1 MDEFLARHNGGSAAA
16 NRPPLESTTHIH
28 GHCHQ
33 KAAGTEAATGDAL
46 NTLTGIPATPIESS
60 CCGMAGSFG
69 YTAKH
74 LRTSRAMGELGL
86 FPALRAAPPSDT
98 VIANGFSCRAQI
110 QAGTGRRARHVVEVL
125 AEKME
130 GDQ

>member
-1 MDEFLARHNGGSAAA
+1 M
-16 NRPPLESTTHIH
+16 PPTPTSTPTAQIH

-33 KAAGTEAATGDAL
+33 KAAGTASVTADAL
-46 NTLTGIPATPIESS
+46 LALTGTPGTLIQST

-86 FPALRAAPPSDT
+86 FPALRAASPDDT
-98 VIANGFSCRAQI
+98 VVANGFSCRAQI
-110 QAGTGRRARHVVEVL
+110 RAGTGRRARHLVEVL
-125 AEKME
+125 DRCMDAR
-130 GDQ
+130 QR